1 MCWNHRSNGT
11 GSSKTERGN
20 GECIHYYQ
28 SGMDFYEGVL
38 EGKKVVVVQSGIGK
52 VNAGMCT
59 QILADL
65 FQVEAVINTG
75 IAGSLNN
82 DINIGDI
89 VLSTDVLHHDMDAT
103 GFGYPKGQIPQMK
116 EFSFQADECLRK
128 IAHDV
133 CEEVNP
139 EIRVFEGRIA
149 SGDQFVCDQGVKDNI
164 VKEFSA
170 YAVEMEGAAIG
181 QAAALNGIPFLI
193 IRAISDKADNS
204 ANMDYP
210 AFEKLAIEHS
220 VRLTQG
226 MLKRDTGLNGTR
238 WYAEGTVIFS
248 SAYTVRDSI
257 ERGQQGVM
265 IIQIFIRFML
275 HREILF
281 FIMRRTENRKRE
293 FDLMKSYYPRIQPER
308 SRRKWKKNVSFWI
321 MREAV
326 CMMNIRI
333 DLCSIIIRQQ
343 VKG

>member
-1 MCWNHRSNGT
+1 MNKKKKIGVIGAMEEEVEALRVKLENPEKLTKAS
-11 GSSKTERGN
+11 
-20 GECIHYYQ
+20 
-28 SGMDFYEGVL
+28 MDFYSGTMNGHE
-38 EGKKVVVVQSGIGK
+38 VVIVRSGIGK
-52 VNAGMCT
+52 VNAGICT

-65 FQVEAVINTG
+65 FQVDVVINTG

-116 EFSFQADECLRK
+116 EFSFQADEGLRN
-128 IAHDV
+128 IARDV

-139 EIRVFEGRIA
+139 EIQVFEGRIA
-149 SGDQFVCDQGVKDNI
+149 SGEQFVCDQGVKDNI

-204 ANMDYP
+204 ANMDYT

-226 MLKRDTGLNGTR
+226 MLKRM
-238 WYAEGTVIFS
+238 A
-248 SAYTVRDSI
+248 
-257 ERGQQGVM
+257 
-265 IIQIFIRFML
+265 
-275 HREILF
+275 
-281 FIMRRTENRKRE
+281 
-293 FDLMKSYYPRIQPER
+293 
-308 SRRKWKKNVSFWI
+308 
-321 MREAV
+321 
-326 CMMNIRI
+326 
-333 DLCSIIIRQQ
+333 
-343 VKG
+343 